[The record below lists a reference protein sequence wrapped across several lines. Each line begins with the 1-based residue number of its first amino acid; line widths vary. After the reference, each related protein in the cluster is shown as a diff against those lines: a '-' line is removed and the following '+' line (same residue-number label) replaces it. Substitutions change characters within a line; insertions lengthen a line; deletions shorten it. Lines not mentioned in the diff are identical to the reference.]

1 MPTQVQSAFWKM
13 CFDLPKSMR
22 TLLFSLFTLL
32 LCFTMS
38 TSCLSQEQPT
48 SLSYLALGDSYTIG
62 EGVDLGDRYPMQL
75 VREWNKSAK
84 IPFTAPLIIA
94 KTGWTVDE
102 LEAGIQATSTA
113 TEGYDLVTLL
123 IGVNNQYRGRT
134 VESFTLDFEK
144 MLQRA
149 IAFARGKKERVIV
162 LSIPDWGVTP
172 FAIQKGVDPNK
183 VSKEINAYNEAK
195 KAVCEKY
202 NVTFIDITADYRR
215 DGGLPEGVV
224 EDQLH
229 PSKSIYEQ
237 WMGKLLTDLKKMN
250 F

>member
-1 MPTQVQSAFWKM
+1 MSFNLLKY
-13 CFDLPKSMR
+13 MR
-22 TLLFSLFTLL
+22 FPFFPFFTLLF
-32 LCFTMS
+32 CFAMS
-38 TSCLSQEQPT
+38 SSCLSQEQPT

-84 IPFTAPLIIA
+84 IPFTSPLIIA

-102 LEAGIQATSTA
+102 LEAGIQATTTA

-123 IGVNNQYRGRT
+123 IGVNNQYRGRSI
-134 VESFTLDFEK
+134 ESFEVDFEK

-149 IAFARGKKERVIV
+149 IAFARGKKEHVLV

-172 FAIQKGVDPNK
+172 FATQKGVDAAK
-183 VSKEINAYNEAK
+183 VAKEINGYNEAK
-195 KAVCEKY
+195 KAICKKY
-202 NVTFIDITADYRR
+202 AVTFIDITADYRLN
-215 DGGLPEGVV
+215 GGLPEGIV

-229 PSKSIYEQ
+229 PSKNIYGQ
-237 WMGKLLTDLKKMN
+237 WMGKLVAELKKMN